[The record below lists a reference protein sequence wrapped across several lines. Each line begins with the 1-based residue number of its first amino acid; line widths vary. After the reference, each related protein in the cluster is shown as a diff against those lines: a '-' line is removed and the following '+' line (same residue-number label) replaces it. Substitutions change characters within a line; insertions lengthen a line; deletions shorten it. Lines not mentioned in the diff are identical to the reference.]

1 MNDLNR
7 RYYQLFLFSMLTWSL
22 GFSFILA
29 VQAETASPS
38 ITDAT
43 PAIIEPTPTLVA
55 DASPSPK
62 TTENAEAAPGTYYDK
77 GSVDKFEGT
86 PDGDTGNSA
95 GEIIFMLVIFLFC
108 LFFVVEAIVHWIRK
122 NKKRVRQ
129 EDDWRKR

>member
-1 MNDLNR
+1 
-7 RYYQLFLFSMLTWSL
+7 MLTWIL

-43 PAIIEPTPTLVA
+43 PAIIESTPTLVA

-62 TTENAEAAPGTYYDK
+62 TTENAEAAPGTHYDK

-108 LFFVVEAIVHWIRK
+108 LFLSGRTPCRFARYAPRASWMQASP
-122 NKKRVRQ
+122 NGSSSAASRQ
-129 EDDWRKR
+129 KA

>member
-7 RYYQLFLFSMLTWSL
+7 RYYKLFLFSMLIGIL
-22 GFSFILA
+22 GFSFILV

-38 ITDAT
+38 IADAT
-43 PAIIEPTPTLVA
+43 PAIIESTPTLTV

-77 GSVDKFEGT
+77 GSVDKFDGT

-95 GEIIFMLVIFLFC
+95 GEIIFMLVIFLVC

-122 NKKRVRQ
+122 TNKRSR
-129 EDDWRKR
+129 